1 MGTLKSKIMK
11 DFQISNIIYDKSFR
25 EPTDEER
32 QEIFLLLDILYPY
45 RAADTIVSICR
56 QNGIIND
63 KHVEKVYEYLEDP
76 KMRSSLDFKFVLWET
91 QGVNIQKELISMGFY
106 YPISW
111 IKELYFNKK
120 RIILAKKKTN
130 YDSKLKQFDLDWE
143 NYYKQLDI

>member
-1 MGTLKSKIMK
+1 MK
-11 DFQISNIIYDKSFR
+11 DFRISNIIYEKSLR
-25 EPTDEER
+25 DPTEYER

-45 RAADTIVSICR
+45 RAADTIISICR
-56 QNGIIND
+56 RNGIIND
-63 KHVEKVYEYLEDP
+63 KKVEQVYTYLEDP
-76 KMRSSLDFKFVLWET
+76 RMRPDLNFKFVLWET

-120 RIILAKKKTN
+120 RILLAKKKAN